1 MTIEITKI
9 DSNLTPRPNGEGS
22 VEGANDECLR
32 HPQDRVSFSM
42 SIDILYKTDA
52 PI

>member
-9 DSNLTPRPNGEGS
+9 DANLTPRPNGEGS